1 MVGGGVRSAG
11 WVSREAER
19 SSLGLGLRKV
29 REREREHE
37 GEMMRGEGMRV

>member
-1 MVGGGVRSAG
+1 LGFEGGGAELTRVWTSEG
-11 WVSREAER
+11 SGERE
-19 SSLGLGLRKV
+19 